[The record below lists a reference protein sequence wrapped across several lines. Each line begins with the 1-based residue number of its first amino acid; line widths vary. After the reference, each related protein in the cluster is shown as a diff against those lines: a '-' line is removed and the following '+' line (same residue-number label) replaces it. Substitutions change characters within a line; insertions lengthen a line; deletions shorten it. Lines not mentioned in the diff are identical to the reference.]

1 MAMNFP
7 KGQRAIA
14 FDRAT
19 AFPLDANAYFESL
32 VDAKAAVKT
41 AEEAGSKLSAYYF
54 GQQIA
59 VVENDKA
66 TLYIIEKAT
75 VDEDVDARGY
85 EGQLKEVGSKT
96 LGDEAS
102 IVLDAEG
109 VLSIYGF
116 ADAKDK
122 CVPYKDTKTGKLV
135 WGTVEGLIPDAVVPV
150 GDGETILVSADP
162 DDNTKRVVSLL
173 GKDGAADKAVLRKHI
188 DEEGTAT
195 YTWDVIYSKSEIDS
209 IFSGLNTAI
218 DAKAATTTV
227 EAIEGRVSTAEGK
240 ISALEGQITGL
251 TGAMHF
257 KGVVE
262 ELPKDFTGY
271 EAGDVVLSGT
281 KEYVCVEGEDGKA
294 WRELGDEGSHLTK
307 TEAESTYLKKADA
320 ETTYAKSA
328 DVNTELAK
336 KVDKVEGKGLSTN
349 DYDADAVAEVAK
361 VKDKLDTSAF
371 NTAKAEIDVAVA
383 GKQDKNDNLTGIA
396 GMEAEGT
403 GLIKKT
409 ADGYEYDTN
418 EYITDAALADYAK
431 SADVTAEIAAAVV
444 DKQTA
449 AQVNTLISEATI
461 EAAKVNGKVSAAETA
476 DKVAN
481 VLTVGGK
488 TFDGSEA
495 VEIVA
500 ADLGAITSIPAATAE
515 ALGGIKTGYE
525 STATQRAVEVGED
538 GKAFVTIPAAMV
550 YTAKAD
556 GGLEVNDGAF
566 SIKALGVTD
575 AMIAGMSTDKL
586 IQGDNE
592 LVLNGGNSGVANN

>member
-1 MAMNFP
+1 MNFP

-41 AEEAGSKLSAYYF
+41 AEEVGSKLSAYYF

-75 VDEDVDARGY
+75 VGEDIDARGY

-96 LGDEAS
+96 LGDESS

-122 CVPYKDTKTGKLV
+122 CVPYKDIKTGKLI

-150 GDGETILVSADP
+150 GDGETIIVSADP
-162 DDNTKRVVSLL
+162 NDNTKRVVSLL

-188 DEEGTAT
+188 SEEGTAT
-195 YTWDVIYSKSEIDS
+195 YTWDVIYNKSEIDS
-209 IFSGLNTAI
+209 IVSGLNTAI

-240 ISALEGQITGL
+240 ISTLEGQITGL

-257 KGVVE
+257 KGVIE
-262 ELPKDFTGY
+262 GEALPSDFSDY
-271 EAGDVVLSGT
+271 AAGDVVLFGT
-281 KEYVCVEGEDGKA
+281 KEYVCVEVEDGKA

-307 TEAESTYLKKADA
+307 TEAEATYLKKADA

-328 DVNTELAK
+328 DVNAELAQ
-336 KVDKVEGKGLSTN
+336 KVTAVEGKGLSTN

-371 NTAKAEIDVAVA
+371 NTAKSEIDTAIA
-383 GKQDKNDNLTGIA
+383 DKQDKSDNLTGIA

-409 ADGYEYDTN
+409 ADGYVYDAN

-431 SADVTAEIAAAVV
+431 SADVTTEIAAAVA

-449 AQVNTLISEATI
+449 TQVSTLIAEATI
-461 EAAKVNGKVSAAETA
+461 NASKVDGKVDAAEVA
-476 DKVAN
+476 DKVVN
-481 VLTVGGK
+481 KLKIGTK
-488 TFDGSEA
+488 EFDGSEA

-500 ADLGAITSIPAATAE
+500 ADLGALTSIPAATTTS
-515 ALGGIKTGYE
+515 LGGIKTGYE
-525 STATQRAVEVGED
+525 STATQRAVEISED
-538 GKAFVTIPAAMV
+538 GKAFVTIPAATV
-550 YTAKAD
+550 YSAKAD
-556 GGLEVNDGAF
+556 GGLEVVDNAF
-566 SIKALGVTD
+566 GIKALGVTNE
-575 AMIAGMSTDKL
+575 MINSVSTDKL
-586 IQGDNE
+586 TQGTEE
-592 LVLNGGNSGVANN
+592 LILNGGSATGSSK